1 VKILLERGP
10 VFDIDNGRNISIEHP
25 AYTTG
30 AALFMKVAGT
40 KSENIQLLDTDIKNA
55 KKDFEF
61 GKDIDSK
68 VIIQKIQHH

>member
-1 VKILLERGP
+1 M
-10 VFDIDNGRNISIEHP
+10 FDVDNCLNIFIEYP
-25 AYTTG
+25 AYING

-61 GKDIDSK
+61 GKDVDSK